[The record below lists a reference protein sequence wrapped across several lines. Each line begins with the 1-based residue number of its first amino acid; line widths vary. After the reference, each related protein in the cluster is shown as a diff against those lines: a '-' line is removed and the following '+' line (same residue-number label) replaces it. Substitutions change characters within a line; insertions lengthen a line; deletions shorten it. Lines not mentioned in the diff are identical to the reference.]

1 MFREDNEGFF
11 TMVSCAIKMIHVIL
25 SPGKLLA
32 QQRHRLKT
40 KFFWHDNDNDND
52 YDDGDNDGDDQVGRI
67 KEIIIPA
74 GGENVAPV
82 NIEEEIKSELQEVIN
97 EYFQHNQNYHHDL
110 DHHNI
115 HKMKNKHFKMI
126 PVFTAIVKVVD
137 IIIIGV
143 IIRLWVM
150 WWW

>member
-1 MFREDNEGFF
+1 MF
-11 TMVSCAIKMIHVIL
+11 
-25 SPGKLLA
+25 LLV
-32 QQRHRLKT
+32 RRVK
-40 KFFWHDNDNDND
+40 
-52 YDDGDNDGDDQVGRI
+52 DDSVDDDDDEQVGRI

-97 EYFQHNQNYHHDL
+97 EYFQHNQNYHQ
-110 DHHNI
+110 
-115 HKMKNKHFKMI
+115 MKNKHFMMI

-143 IIRLWVM
+143 IIRL
-150 WWW
+150 

>member
-1 MFREDNEGFF
+1 M
-11 TMVSCAIKMIHVIL
+11 
-25 SPGKLLA
+25 
-32 QQRHRLKT
+32 
-40 KFFWHDNDNDND
+40 
-52 YDDGDNDGDDQVGRI
+52 DDSVDDDDDEQVGRI

-97 EYFQHNQNYHHDL
+97 EYFQHNQNYHH
-110 DHHNI
+110 HNI

-126 PVFTAIVKVVD
+126 SVFTAIVKVVD

-143 IIRLWVM
+143 IIRL
-150 WWW
+150 

>member
-1 MFREDNEGFF
+1 MF
-11 TMVSCAIKMIHVIL
+11 
-25 SPGKLLA
+25 LLV
-32 QQRHRLKT
+32 RRVK
-40 KFFWHDNDNDND
+40 
-52 YDDGDNDGDDQVGRI
+52 DDSVDDDDDEQVGRI

-97 EYFQHNQNYHHDL
+97 EYFQHNQNYHHV
-110 DHHNI
+110 HHNI
-115 HKMKNKHFKMI
+115 HEMKNKHFKMI

-143 IIRLWVM
+143 IIRL
-150 WWW
+150 

>member
-1 MFREDNEGFF
+1 MF
-11 TMVSCAIKMIHVIL
+11 
-25 SPGKLLA
+25 LLV
-32 QQRHRLKT
+32 RRVK
-40 KFFWHDNDNDND
+40 DDSVND
-52 YDDGDNDGDDQVGRI
+52 DDDEQVGRI

-97 EYFQHNQNYHHDL
+97 EYFQHNQNYHHN
-110 DHHNI
+110 HNNI

-143 IIRLWVM
+143 IIRL
-150 WWW
+150 